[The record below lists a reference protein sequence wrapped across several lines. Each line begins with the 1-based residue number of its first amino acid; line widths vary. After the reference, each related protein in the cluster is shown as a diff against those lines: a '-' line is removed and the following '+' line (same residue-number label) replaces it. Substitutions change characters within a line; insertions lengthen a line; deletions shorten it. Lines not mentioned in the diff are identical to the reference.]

1 MKKFILFCYLFFTV
15 TFLFSQDIVLKG
27 TVIDKQNQAM
37 IGVSVVIKG
46 TTKGT
51 VTDVDGKYTI
61 EVPGTGTLIF
71 SYLGYKVQEI
81 AVNNRTSL
89 DVVMEENVVSLA
101 EYVVVGYGVQR
112 KIDIT
117 GSITQILGDE
127 ISKQISTNPISGL
140 QGKAAG
146 VQITNTGEPGKAPVI
161 RIRGLGTYWATA
173 NPLYVVDNV
182 WMDNVDFLNPAD
194 IESINILKDA
204 SSEAIYGIKGANGVV
219 IITTKKGTL
228 LTGEGEVKEK
238 PTVTYNGSVGWQKAT
253 NPVSMAN
260 ANQYAILFNELNTL
274 TGSTA
279 SLDPAQFGKGTNWF
293 DQSLRNALITNHQ
306 VSVNGGSRKS
316 TYNFSLGYLDQQGL
330 LKTNDY
336 QRYTS
341 SLFNDIQLFKS
352 VKVGY
357 SVIGTYSTSNDIP
370 VGIWH
375 TIYSAPPV
383 LPVKFADGITYGDP
397 GYYGLGSAVSNP
409 QATIDFNHS
418 KTQKY
423 HINANA
429 YVDINIA
436 KKFTFHSSIGGTYD
450 ENENKAFTPVYS
462 ATSTQSNTISNL
474 AVVRFET
481 RQWVIDNTLTF
492 RDTIANDHSLTV
504 LLGQNAQYYYYDEI
518 HASAQNVPYVTTGN
532 WYLGLGNN
540 QNVNDVDH
548 GYNQAYPL
556 LSTIA
561 SYFGRINYS
570 FKNRYLLNAT
580 IRADGSSK
588 FAKAD
593 RWGYFPSVGA
603 GWILTEEGFMKNQT
617 AFNTLKLKAS
627 WGKVGNVGVP
637 TFASVQQSVAGN
649 HYAVYYGNGGTASPG
664 VSVASILPPALQW
677 ERGVGT
683 DIGLEAVILKN
694 KLSVEADYYQKK
706 TQKIIMNVYLP
717 GAAGLSNQFITTN
730 VGDAQNK
737 GFELALT
744 WKESKNK
751 DFNYSV
757 SGNMSYNQNKFL
769 SNSAG
774 GQKIYDGGVG
784 ATNGNFTTLTTIGQP
799 IGSFYGYK
807 VIGVF
812 QSQVDVTNYKDAS
825 GTIYQPSAKAGDF
838 KFAKTSNNGIGQI
851 NGNDR
856 VVLGNPNPKFTYG
869 VNTYWS
875 YKQFDLSLDF
885 QGVAGIDVYNANKG
899 IRFGAENY
907 TLDFYKKRWHG
918 TGTSN
923 SYPSTN
929 IGSQTNSAPNSW
941 MVESGNYFRI
951 RNAQLGYTF
960 SNEKIKKLG
969 IQKLRVY
976 LNTQNPFTFFKY
988 TGFTPEVGGNT
999 GSVGIDTNVYPLFA
1013 SYDFGVNLVF

>member
-1 MKKFILFCYLFFTV
+1 MKKFILFLYLLFSMTYLYSQNIVVNGTV
-15 TFLFSQDIVLKG
+15 T
-27 TVIDKQNQAM
+27 DKQNQPI
-37 IGVSVVIKG
+37 IGASVVVKG
-46 TTKGT
+46 TTKGAA
-51 VTDVDGKYTI
+51 TDIDGKYSI
-61 EVPGTGTLIF
+61 EAPATATLVI
-71 SYLGYKVQEI
+71 SYLGYKAQE
-81 AVNNRTSL
+81 VSVSNRTSI
-89 DVVMEENVVSLA
+89 DVVLEENLVSIA

-112 KIDIT
+112 KIDVT
-117 GSITQILGDE
+117 GSITQIQGDE
-127 ISKQISTNPISGL
+127 LSKQSSVNPISAL

-146 VQITNTGEPGKAPVI
+146 VQITNNAEPGKAPLI

-194 IESINILKDA
+194 IESVNILKDA

-219 IITTKKGTL
+219 IITTKKGNL
-228 LTGEGEVKEK
+228 LTGAEIKEH

-253 NPVSMAN
+253 NQVSMAN

-279 SLDPAQFGKGTNWF
+279 SLDPTQFGKGTDWF
-293 DQSLRNALITNHQ
+293 NQSLRNALITNHQ
-306 VSVNGGSRKS
+306 ISVNGGSTKS

-336 QRYTS
+336 QRYTG
-341 SLFNDIQLFKS
+341 SLFNDIQLFRGIKA
-352 VKVGY
+352 GY
-357 SVIGTYSTSNDIP
+357 SVLGTYSTSNDIP

-383 LPVKFADGITYGDP
+383 IPVKFADGVTYGDP

-409 QATIDFNHS
+409 QAALDFNHS
-418 KTQKY
+418 NTQKY
-423 HINANA
+423 HVNANA
-429 YVDINIA
+429 YLDIKFA
-436 KKFTFHSSIGGTYD
+436 KKFTFHSSVGGTYD
-450 ENENKAFTPVYS
+450 ENENKAYVPVYS
-462 ATSTQSNTISNL
+462 ATSTQSNSVSSLTKI
-474 AVVRFET
+474 RFET
-481 RQWVIDNTLTF
+481 RQWVIDNTVTF
-492 RDTIANDHSLTV
+492 SDTIAKDHSLTAMV
-504 LLGQNAQYYYYDEI
+504 GQNAQYYYYDEI
-518 HASAQNVPYVTTGN
+518 HASAQNVPNVNTGN

-540 QNVNDVDH
+540 PNVNDVDH

-570 FKNRYLLNAT
+570 YKSRYLLNAT

-588 FAKAD
+588 FAKSD

-603 GWILTEEGFMKNQT
+603 GWILTEEGFMKNQDI
-617 AFNTLKLKAS
+617 FNSLKLKAS

-637 TFASVQQSVAGN
+637 TFASVQQSVSGN
-649 HYAVYYGNGGTASPG
+649 HYAVFYGNSTTASPG

-730 VGDAQNK
+730 VGDAQNQ

-744 WKESKNK
+744 WKENRNK
-751 DFNYSV
+751 DFSYSI
-757 SGNMSYNQNKFL
+757 SGNVSYNQNKFL
-769 SNSAG
+769 TNSAG

-784 ATNGNFTTLTTIGQP
+784 ATNGNFTTLTTVGQP

-812 QSQVDVTNYKDAS
+812 QTQADVANYKDAN
-825 GTIYQPSAKAGDF
+825 GTVYQPSANAGDF
-838 KFAKTSNNGIGQI
+838 KFAKTSNNGLGVI

-856 VVLGNPNPKFTYG
+856 VILGNPNPKFSYG
-869 VNTYWS
+869 LNTYWS
-875 YKQFDLSLDF
+875 YKKIDLSIDF
-885 QGVAGIDVYNANKG
+885 QGVAGVDVYNANKG

-918 TGTSN
+918 AGTSN

-951 RNAQLGYTF
+951 RNIQLAYTF
-960 SNEKIKKLG
+960 ANESMKKLG

-976 LNTQNPFTFFKY
+976 INSQNPFTFFKY
-988 TGFTPEVGGNT
+988 TGFTPEVGGNP
-999 GSVGIDTNVYPLFA
+999 GVAGIDTNVYPLYA
-1013 SYDFGVNLVF
+1013 TYNLGVNLVF